1 METLLPY
8 QAALSSAPSAS
19 TQAHLEIR
27 TMEISTMA
35 RHREMTEDEL
45 ELIEM
50 RYQQALA
57 LKNLV
62 DLFGEGRLDC

>member
-1 METLLPY
+1 MDTLPPY
-8 QAALSSAPSAS
+8 QAALASAPSVS
-19 TQAHLEIR
+19 TQARLEIR
-27 TMEISTMA
+27 TMKISTLTNHGGA
-35 RHREMTEDEL
+35 TDDEL

-62 DLFGEGRLDC
+62 DLFAEGQLDS